1 MHALGEEA
9 EMQKMSTLLIDTS
22 DERTLHFAVAEDFFL
37 LGEGMFLSAT
47 ELELNS
53 ELGRGIALETRARV
67 NWCPNLERGR
77 VNYTEKF
84 ALIY

>member
-1 MHALGEEA
+1 MHKLSPLF
-9 EMQKMSTLLIDTS
+9 KDTS
-22 DERTLHFAVAEDFFL
+22 DERTLRFAVAEDFLL

-47 ELELNS
+47 ELELNA